1 MPYSKQLSV
10 NHPGLF
16 LFLLD
21 QSSSMSKPW
30 GNTASSSNKETQVA
44 DVLNKFLRDL
54 TLRCAKGSE
63 IRKRIHIGVLGYGL
77 DVNSAFLGS
86 LSGKETADIAEVAS
100 NPARVEERTRKE
112 SDGAGGI
119 IEVPIKFPVWVEA
132 KSGGSTPMKEAF
144 SEAKNIVSNW
154 LTAHPGGYPPIIINI
169 TDGEY
174 TSGNPSSEAQ
184 SIKHISTLD
193 GNVLLFNI
201 HISSSNS
208 SAVFFP
214 ASVDSL
220 TDNYAK
226 ELFEMSSQ
234 LPDAMIVKATDLYPG
249 TSTGARGFAFNG
261 DLVALVNF
269 LDIGSTV
276 DTVSSEN

>member
-1 MPYSKQLSV
+1 MSYSKQLSV

-21 QSSSMSKPW
+21 QSSSMSAPW
-30 GNTASSSNKETQVA
+30 GNTTNSLNKETQVA

-63 IRKRIHIGVLGYGL
+63 IRKRIHVGVLGYGL
-77 DVNSAFLGS
+77 SVNSAFLGS
-86 LSGKETADIAEVAS
+86 LAGKETADIAEVAS
-100 NPARVEERTRKE
+100 NPARVEERIKKE

-119 IEVPIKFPVWVEA
+119 IEVPTKFPVWVEA
-132 KSGGSTPMKEAF
+132 KSDGSTPMKEAF
-144 SEAKNIVSNW
+144 AEAKNIVSNW
-154 LTAHPGGYPPIIINI
+154 LSAYPDGYPPIVINI

-174 TSGNPSSEAQ
+174 TTGNPINEAQ
-184 SIKHISTLD
+184 AIKSISTSD

-201 HISSSNS
+201 HISSLNS
-208 SAVFFP
+208 SPVFFP
-214 ASVDSL
+214 SSATSL
-220 TDNYAK
+220 GDNYAK
-226 ELFEMSSQ
+226 ELFEMSSP
-234 LPDAMIVKATDLYPG
+234 LPDAMIAKAIELYPG
-249 TSTGARGFAFNG
+249 TSSGARGFAFNG

-276 DTVSSEN
+276 ETKNNDG